1 MINAGNKGRGRI
13 RKPLALLSALLLVS
27 GLLAAC
33 GTNADAPEAQ
43 ASKQETAAQN
53 NAADAEK
60 SKAEQ
65 ASIYPLT
72 VKDELGH
79 EVTIPAKPTKVFA
92 PVMEDSLLTLG
103 IKPVRQWSNGVSP
116 QEYLQDQLGSVPQIS
131 FAGGQP
137 SFEAILESQPDL
149 IILHNA
155 YAAENGVYEQYAKI
169 APTYVFKSASTD
181 LNSSIRELGKLLGEE
196 DRAAQAIKDYAD
208 KVTKAKAKLEGIT
221 KGKKAAI
228 IRFNAKGM
236 FFMNS
241 DYFSGYVL
249 AHELGFEPSSLV
261 KGGAFE
267 VSLEILPE
275 LDADYIFL
283 VNDGNQGD
291 RFVKELK
298 ESEVWKNVPAVKNG
312 RVFETSNDY
321 WLSGGFIAQSKVM
334 DDVVRFL
341 QP

>member
-1 MINAGNKGRGRI
+1 MTNRLNQRRRHVCKSV
-13 RKPLALLSALLLVS
+13 LLLFVLLLVA

-33 GTNADAPEAQ
+33 GTDTAQ
-43 ASKQETAAQN
+43 VQSTKQEAAAQSETTKK
-53 NAADAEK
+53 ATSPAET
-60 SKAEQ
+60 
-65 ASIYPLT
+65 ASAYPLT

-79 EVTIPAKPTKVFA
+79 EVTIPSKPTKIFA
-92 PVMEDSLLTLG
+92 PIMEDSMVTLG
-103 IKPVRQWSNGVSP
+103 IKPTMQWSNGVSP
-116 QEYLQDQLGSVPQIS
+116 QEYLQDQLSSVPQIS
-131 FAGGQP
+131 FAGGKP
-137 SFEAILESQPDL
+137 SFEAILESQPEL
-149 IILHNA
+149 IILHNS
-155 YAAENGVYEQYAKI
+155 YAAENGAYEQYAKI
-169 APTYVFKSASTD
+169 APTYVFKSATTD
-181 LNSSIRELGKLLGEE
+181 LNSSLRTLGKLLDEPDKAE
-196 DRAAQAIKDYAD
+196 QAIKSYAD
-208 KVTKAKAKLEGIT
+208 KVAGAKTKLEGLV

-249 AHELGFEPSSLV
+249 KHDLGFEQSSLV

-291 RFVKELK
+291 RFFKELR

-312 RVFETSNDY
+312 HVFETTNDY
-321 WLSGGFIAQSKVM
+321 WLSGGFIAQGKVI
-334 DDVVRFL
+334 DDVERFL
-341 QP
+341 AP